1 MKLSNL
7 KISLNCAN
15 RSRAN
20 AKINADRAES
30 KLEIS
35 EKATSDLFEENKE
48 VKQQLE
54 EATSKA
60 ESLQSE
66 LLEANKRK
74 ILLKQTLDEYDLA
87 NKRFQE
93 SLRKKTNRIKD
104 QSEIEKLMK
113 TTSNYET

>member
-1 MKLSNL
+1 MAALLWNTEFAVAEFEQQNKKLLNEL
-7 KISLNCAN
+7 HNFKVSLRCGN

-20 AKINADRAES
+20 AKANADRAES

-35 EKATSDLFEENKE
+35 AKVTSDMFGENNE

-66 LLEANKRK
+66 LLEANKIIQK
-74 ILLKQTLDEYDLA
+74 WMTMISQTREFT
-87 NKRFQE
+87 KV
-93 SLRKKTNRIKD
+93 
-104 QSEIEKLMK
+104 
-113 TTSNYET
+113 